1 MTRKGRRFVVVCVAG
16 VLLSLATGLVLSAFQ
31 QDIVYFYGPSDL
43 KDKQQTGTL
52 HPERMI
58 RLGGMVEKNS
68 VIRAQNTTQ
77 TTFRVTDGQESFT
90 VTYDGLLPDLFREG
104 QGVVTEGLLDGK
116 TGLFRATEVLA
127 KHDETYMPPEVME
140 ALERAGYSEE
150 KRTINQP

>member
-1 MTRKGRRFVVVCVAG
+1 MTRKGRRLVIVCVAG
-16 VLLSLATGLVLSAFQ
+16 VLLSLTTALVLSAFQ

-43 KDKQQTGTL
+43 KDKQQAGEL
-52 HPERMI
+52 PPGRMV
-58 RLGGMVEKNS
+58 RLGGMVEENS
-68 VIRAQNTTQ
+68 VVQKTTR
-77 TTFRVTDGQESFT
+77 TTFRVTDGQESVT

-150 KRTINQP
+150 QRTMN

>member
-1 MTRKGRRFVVVCVAG
+1 MTRKGRRLVIVCVAG
-16 VLLSLATGLVLSAFQ
+16 VLLSLTTALVLSAFQ

-43 KDKQQTGTL
+43 KNKQQAGEL
-52 HPERMI
+52 PPGRMV
-58 RLGGMVEKNS
+58 RLGGMVEDNS
-68 VIRAQNTTQ
+68 VVQKTTR
-77 TTFRVTDGQESFT
+77 TTFRVTDGQESVT

-150 KRTINQP
+150 QRTMN

>member
-1 MTRKGRRFVVVCVAG
+1 MTRKGRRLVIVCVAG
-16 VLLSLATGLVLSAFQ
+16 VLLSLTTALVLSAFQ

-43 KDKQQTGTL
+43 KNKQQAGEL
-52 HPERMI
+52 PPGRMV
-58 RLGGMVEKNS
+58 RLGGMVEENS
-68 VIRAQNTTQ
+68 VVQKTTR
-77 TTFRVTDGQESFT
+77 TTFRVTDGQESVT

-150 KRTINQP
+150 QRTMN